1 MIIARGEH
9 MGLEWIDLDL
19 PGMKDYR
26 MTADTRG
33 RKGPLRVLFAK
44 GQEPGDRMISN
55 WLQRQD
61 SIHSLAC
68 AIGFRPF
75 DEAAAFPDSPVAYYQ
90 YGFNDF
96 DIKAW
101 VQEHLGLPDDIDLE
115 IEYAGMKVNA
125 YATTMRNGT
134 VTRVKRR
141 VESERVLE
149 DALKPV
155 FRYFQRNC
163 PPVKPGEAE
172 AVTCWPHVNA
182 LLAGMTRLGMEHTS
196 RWAHRMLVRNDE
208 TRKQTLSLTPEM
220 FTVPAG
226 ILQMS
231 LKPGANTNAAL
242 ADIKMEG
249 GHRIVDDEIGIT
261 ITLGTILPDTVM
273 AALRGR
279 DVREIVDIPWLEGLT
294 IRTAKQDGP
303 NAVIRAFAKQE
314 PLALPQDAI
323 DDPAAVAAHLR
334 RCVVDEKRLAQFD
347 EDARPLLEAMTPT
360 TLLAVLLV
368 LERDGTVDLG
378 DHGMAGWELRRFG
391 MTIQIMTRP
400 TGDLSEVLDKV
411 LGENG

>member
-75 DEAAAFPDSPVAYYQ
+75 DEAAAFPDSPVAY
-90 YGFNDF
+90 
-96 DIKAW
+96 
-101 VQEHLGLPDDIDLE
+101 LE

-220 FTVPAG
+220 FTEPAG